1 MEGIFRALR
10 ADMGGRVVSVL
21 RFDRGQGRVHLVWS
35 SDAVLL
41 PFPAEMPM
49 PENRWSLQVTIEG
62 DAFVA
67 NAPWEFDGLVPFV
80 SMAAGAVLN
89 LPLGVDGDIAGV
101 VTVEADEGHFDEV
114 RVFALQSLLDVHR
127 DGMLAALG

>member
-21 RFDRGQGRVHLVWS
+21 RFDRLAGQVHLVWS
-35 SDAVLL
+35 SDPELL
-41 PFPAEMPM
+41 PFPAQMAI
-49 PENRWSLQVTIEG
+49 PESRWSLQVMIEG

-80 SMAAGAVLN
+80 SMGAGAVLN
-89 LPLGVDGDIAGV
+89 LPLGRDGDIAGL
-101 VTVEADEGHFDEV
+101 VTVEGDEGHFDEV

-127 DGMLAALG
+127 DGMLAALT